1 MDLYRVN
8 IYIYPYRYMLL
19 RRVDKMEKLTNAF
32 KVLSDDTRLRILMLL
47 YSQNLCVC
55 QICGIMK
62 ISQPSVSKNLAKLRD
77 MNIVLDTRKEKFI
90 EYSIVRDSK
99 DNAFILNILAQL
111 FDEID
116 KYPVLLNDYKRIV
129 DKDHFLN
136 LCDNKSSSK

>member
-1 MDLYRVN
+1 MD
-8 IYIYPYRYMLL
+8 
-19 RRVDKMEKLTNAF
+19 KLTNAF

-47 YSQNLCVC
+47 YGQDLCVC
-55 QICGIMK
+55 QICGIMN

-77 MNIVLDTRKEKFI
+77 MNIVTDTRKEKFI
-90 EYSIVRDSK
+90 EYSLLRDRK
-99 DNAFILNILAQL
+99 DNAFLLNILAQL

-116 KYPVLLNDYKRIV
+116 KYPVLLSDYERIK